1 MPQRLS
7 EVPVSSGF
15 NGGRASARSTTGR
28 LQRRRQALAAMAVLA
43 VVTILLAVVASQPW
57 WTVHLITDAMLIGY
71 VAFLIH
77 VRNAAAD
84 SEMTHRALS
93 R

>member
-1 MPQRLS
+1 
-7 EVPVSSGF
+7 
-15 NGGRASARSTTGR
+15 
-28 LQRRRQALAAMAVLA
+28 MAVLA